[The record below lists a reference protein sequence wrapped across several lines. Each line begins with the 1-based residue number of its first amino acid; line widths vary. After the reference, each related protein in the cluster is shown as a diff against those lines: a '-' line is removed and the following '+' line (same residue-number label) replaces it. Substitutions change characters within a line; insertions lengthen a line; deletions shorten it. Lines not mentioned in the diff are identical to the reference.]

1 MIKQVK
7 KDETLDL
14 SAPKNIVLFTATWCG
29 MCSMFKPVVEEFV
42 AKHDEVVVYS
52 VDVDEN
58 RQLARDYGITSIPSY
73 YIFENGKMVDSKV
86 GFIPLPQLEK
96 LVLG

>member
-1 MIKQVK
+1 MLKVVK
-7 KDETLDL
+7 KDDKLDL
-14 SAPKNIVLFTATWCG
+14 SGPKNMVLFTATWCG

-42 AKHDEVVVYS
+42 SKHDEVVVYS

-58 RQLARDYGITSIPSY
+58 RELAREYGVTSIPSY
-73 YIFENGKMVDSKV
+73 YIIENDKMVDSKV